1 MLSNPLSKD
10 LAVVFLTIKTQ
21 SFKKITIIGL
31 SWERKKTWIFVLKYI
46 TLQNRR

>member
-31 SWERKKTWIFVLKYI
+31 RERKKTWIFVLKYI

>member
-21 SFKKITIIGL
+21 SFKKITIIGCHGK
-31 SWERKKTWIFVLKYI
+31 ERKLGYLI
-46 TLQNRR
+46 